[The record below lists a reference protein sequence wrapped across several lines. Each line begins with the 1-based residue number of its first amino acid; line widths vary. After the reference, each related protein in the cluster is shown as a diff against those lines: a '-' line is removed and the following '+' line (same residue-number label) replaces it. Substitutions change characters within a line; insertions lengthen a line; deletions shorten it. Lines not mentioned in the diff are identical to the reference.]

1 MYFELPDFEQRHD
14 VNLGEGSSF
23 QTKRCLKKDAVP
35 TKDCVQQQENGLSS
49 REQKNGKRGVTKG
62 VKVWTKIEYA
72 VCFIM
77 ISIFT
82 SLHLDHSTCFEAA
95 DDFSRATERSSSQ
108 F

>member
-1 MYFELPDFEQRHD
+1 MYIELSDFEQRHD

-23 QTKRCLKKDAVP
+23 QTKRCLKKDALP
-35 TKDCVQQQENGLSS
+35 TNDCVQQQENALSS
-49 REQKNGKRGVTKG
+49 RDQKNGKCVVTKG
-62 VKVWTKIEYA
+62 VKVWTKTEYA

-95 DDFSRATERSSSQ
+95 DDFARATERSSSE

>member
-1 MYFELPDFEQRHD
+1 M
-14 VNLGEGSSF
+14 
-23 QTKRCLKKDAVP
+23 P
-35 TKDCVQQQENGLSS
+35 TKDCVQQQENALSS
-49 REQKNGKRGVTKG
+49 REQKNSKCVVTKG
-62 VKVWTKIEYA
+62 VKVWTKTEYA